1 MKNVSQ
7 RINNLIGQLEA
18 IQKMI
23 AAEKDCLKTLVQIK
37 AARGSLDSLVAK
49 FLVENL
55 AKCSSLRS
63 SQKKKEFEKIVTELA
78 KV

>member
-1 MKNVSQ
+1 MKNISQ
-7 RINNLIGQLEA
+7 RIRNLIGQLEA
-18 IQKMI
+18 VQKMI
-23 AAEKDCLKTLVQIK
+23 SADQDCVKVLVQIK
-37 AARGSLDSLVAK
+37 AARGSLDALVAK

-63 SQKKKEFEKIVTELA
+63 PQKKKEFEKIVTELA